1 MERTLVVMVE
11 WGLHRRL
18 PCFGHGLRSSRCDL
32 PAPQATQGQVPV
44 LASLEDS
51 EHDNTRRPLAD
62 SRIRR
67 ACGLGSSRR
76 LHDPTRA
83 AVQNKRSFIYDD
95 YEHDDARGAA
105 EWVLADASSLRH
117 GTGRRRRWRSTGSVA
132 VQGLLRAMFFGIGC
146 RKPCHGCLYLRRVV
160 FRKHVCH
167 LGRRQVRFDPGQIV
181 ESHRAAADRS
191 YLQTE
196 RLQRPILGCSTI
208 SEIGHGPG
216 NNRPVH

>member
-1 MERTLVVMVE
+1 MSCSGGRRACGHFSQESKDWPGTSLGFLPDSRIVPRPDAMERTLVVMVE

-62 SRIRR
+62 SRLRR

-117 GTGRRRRWRSTGSVA
+117 GTGRRRRWRSCPASWPLTT
-132 VQGLLRAMFFGIGC
+132 I
-146 RKPCHGCLYLRRVV
+146 
-160 FRKHVCH
+160 
-167 LGRRQVRFDPGQIV
+167 
-181 ESHRAAADRS
+181 
-191 YLQTE
+191 
-196 RLQRPILGCSTI
+196 RPS
-208 SEIGHGPG
+208 
-216 NNRPVH
+216 